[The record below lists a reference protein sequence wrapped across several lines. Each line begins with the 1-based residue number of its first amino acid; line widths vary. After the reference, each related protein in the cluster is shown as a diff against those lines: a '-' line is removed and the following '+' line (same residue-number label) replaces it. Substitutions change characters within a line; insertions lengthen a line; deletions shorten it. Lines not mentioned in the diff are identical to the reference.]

1 MNLAAV
7 LSSPFLPATSPR
19 FTWSQLTMAPA
30 TASIHAVTTRRDVAE
45 FIDLPKRIYQYDTN
59 WVAPLDM
66 QVREFLDPRRHP
78 FFRHGAAQAF
88 LARRDGHV
96 VGRIVVSDDP
106 TYNQVHGTN
115 VGCFG
120 MFESIDDVRTS
131 RALLDRA
138 SAWLRARGRTQLMG
152 PIDFSTNYPCGL
164 LVDGFDTPPAVMMN
178 HQPHYY
184 ERLLSRYGL
193 EKAKDLYAWWFD
205 RQNNMDAHW
214 SGRVQKLSD
223 RYGVTVRPMNFA
235 DFDAEIAHCKT
246 IYHESLDQNWGFVRM
261 SDAEFNHL
269 ARDLKRLAVPELVQ
283 LAEVAGRPVGV
294 SIMLP
299 NLNEAIQPLGGRL
312 TTAGVPVG
320 LMRLACRLRTIRTG
334 RLAVLGV
341 IPGYRKRGVAEALI
355 QQTFQNSI
363 GKLDYCGAELS
374 WTLEDNTLVNRMIE
388 RVGGRRY
395 KTYRIFQKDLFP
407 EGRMGM
413 KR

>member
-7 LSSPFLPATSPR
+7 LSSPFLPTASPR
-19 FTWSQLTMAPA
+19 VTWSQLTMAPA
-30 TASIHAVTTRRDVAE
+30 SASIHAVSTRRDVAD
-45 FIDLPKRIYQYDTN
+45 FIDLPKRIYEHDAN

-66 QVREFLDPRRHP
+66 QVREFLDPQRHP
-78 FFRHGAAQAF
+78 FFRHGSAQAF
-88 LARRDGHV
+88 VARRDGQTI
-96 VGRIVVSDDP
+96 GRIIVSDDP
-106 TYNQVHGTN
+106 AYNQVHGTN

-138 SAWLRARGRTQLMG
+138 SAWLRSRGRTQIMG

-178 HQPHYY
+178 HHPHYY
-184 ERLLSRYGL
+184 ERLLTRYGL

-205 RQNNMDAHW
+205 RENNMDAQW
-214 SGRVQKLSD
+214 SGRVQKLSN
-223 RYGVTVRPMNFA
+223 RYGVTVRPMNLA
-235 DFDAEIAHCKT
+235 DFAGEMARCKA

-261 SDAEFNHL
+261 SDAEFDHL
-269 ARDLKRLAVPELVQ
+269 AHNLKRLAVPELVQ
-283 LAEVAGRPVGV
+283 IAEVAGEPVGV

-320 LMRLACRLRTIRTG
+320 LMRMAYRLRNIRTG

-341 IPGYRKRGVAEALI
+341 VPGYRKRGVAEALI
-355 QQTFQNSI
+355 QQTFQS
-363 GKLDYCGAELS
+363 GVEKLNYQGAELS

-395 KTYRIFQKDLFP
+395 KTYRIFQKDLLP
-407 EGRMGM
+407 EGRVGT
-413 KR
+413 RR